1 MTFDG
6 HLAPVRGLPDVGL
19 HRNNLLS
26 RLSLGHR
33 THLLFAL
40 VASAFTATEQKLG
53 RPGPFKNC
61 NPLCLFVYFSR
72 TSAHAQMTRLLHHS
86 AEPADTAIN
95 TERIEVIPLY
105 INIRTFFVFR
115 AKPPTIGDFGK
126 ALDHQGIT

>member
-61 NPLCLFVYFSR
+61 NPLCLF
-72 TSAHAQMTRLLHHS
+72 TSS
-86 AEPADTAIN
+86 A
-95 TERIEVIPLY
+95 R
-105 INIRTFFVFR
+105 
-115 AKPPTIGDFGK
+115 PPTPR
-126 ALDHQGIT
+126 